1 MPNITPPEL
10 QGLVAIAREE
20 GLDMKPVLLRVL
32 VDLFIGADGHSPDE
46 VAQFQEIAGTLSREV
61 DADTAVIVACKLA
74 GYPATPSSVG
84 EALISRKDDAARIIL
99 ADAGWLPRYILVE
112 QAAAGNR
119 LLAAAV
125 AARAGLEP
133 SIVRLLLS
141 RRDPLVDTTLAAN
154 TALRLATDSRAE
166 LLARAC
172 VEETI
177 ARALLSR
184 GDLQPIERAALFLV
198 ADKTVRTEILES
210 VEAFVAAEDE
220 RSTPIAA
227 PPELVAGLETAARS
241 GDAQAFRAMMSL
253 GLGTSPEKVTRVI
266 EDRSGEALAIALVA
280 LGVPDEA
287 ATRIFMFRDPLIG
300 QSTQRVFALV
310 DLSRRISPEA
320 ALLITSSVLGTQS
333 TPAATPV
340 HAPVYDPAIPA
351 ARPVPVAANG
361 AGREYV
367 QALRGAGR

>member
-99 ADAGWLPRYILVE
+99 AMPLWLAPLHSRRE
-112 QAAAGNR
+112 AAAGNR

-154 TALRLATDSRAE
+154 TALRLAT
-166 LLARAC
+166 
-172 VEETI
+172 
-177 ARALLSR
+177 
-184 GDLQPIERAALFLV
+184 
-198 ADKTVRTEILES
+198 
-210 VEAFVAAEDE
+210 
-220 RSTPIAA
+220 IAA
-227 PPELVAGLETAARS
+227 PNAGAR
-241 GDAQAFRAMMSL
+241 
-253 GLGTSPEKVTRVI
+253 V
-266 EDRSGEALAIALVA
+266 
-280 LGVPDEA
+280 
-287 ATRIFMFRDPLIG
+287 
-300 QSTQRVFALV
+300 
-310 DLSRRISPEA
+310 RRR
-320 ALLITSSVLGTQS
+320 T
-333 TPAATPV
+333 
-340 HAPVYDPAIPA
+340 
-351 ARPVPVAANG
+351 
-361 AGREYV
+361 
-367 QALRGAGR
+367 

>member
-333 TPAATPV
+333 TRAATPV